1 MEVIKTMGGVLQYDH
16 ARHRYSFNGERVKLT
31 VSGICGSGYPLA
43 FSIPSNWSAKL
54 CREEL
59 IRVVLSGADLSPA
72 DVAVQAKEI
81 CKAPSRFSLRAAEVG
96 TRVHA
101 HVENLALG
109 LEPVVDDDEEVA
121 RSQRGVEEWY
131 RENIKEPHHVE
142 RRMYSARLKIAGT
155 TDMIATLKSPDSRVV
170 VLDWKG
176 ITHFQRLEI
185 KPSHAGQLAAYR
197 ALAEEAG
204 EKIDATVLVRF
215 SRETGAV
222 QATVFDE
229 TYEEDLAIFEN
240 VLATMRYKPEGQA
253 L

>member
-31 VSGICGSGYPLA
+31 VSAVCGSGYPLA
-43 FSIPSNWSAKL
+43 FGIPSNWASRL

-59 IRVVLSGADLSPA
+59 IRVVLNGADLSPA
-72 DVAVQAKEI
+72 DVVGQAQEI
-81 CKAPSRFSLRAAEVG
+81 CRAPSRVSLRAAEVG

-101 HVENLALG
+101 HVENVALG
-109 LEPVVDDDEEVA
+109 LEPVVDNDEDVA
-121 RSQRGVEEWY
+121 RCQRGVEEWY
-131 RENIKEPHHVE
+131 RQNIAEPHHVE

-155 TDMIATLKSPDSRVV
+155 TDMIATLKDGRTAL
-170 VLDWKG
+170 LDWKG
-176 ITHFQRLEI
+176 INDFKRLEI
-185 KPSHAGQLAAYR
+185 KPANIGQLSAYR
-197 ALAEEAG
+197 SMAEEAG

-215 SRETGAV
+215 SRETGEV
-222 QATVFDE
+222 KATVFDE

-240 VLATMRYKPEGQA
+240 VLSTMRYKPEGRT

>member
-1 MEVIKTMGGVLQYDH
+1 MEVIKTMGGVLTYDH
-16 ARHRYSFNGERVKLT
+16 ARHRYEFDGKKVKLT
-31 VSGICGSGYPLA
+31 VSAVCGSGYPLA

-81 CKAPSRFSLRAAEVG
+81 CKAPSRFSLRAAEIG

-121 RSQRGVEEWY
+121 RSQRGVEKWY
-131 RENIKEPHHVE
+131 QENIKEPRHVE
-142 RRMYSARLKIAGT
+142 RRMYSLRLKVAGT
-155 TDMIATLKSPDSRVV
+155 TDMIATLKDGRSAL
-170 VLDWKG
+170 LDWKG
-176 ITHFQRLEI
+176 ITDFKRLEI
-185 KPSHAGQLAAYR
+185 KPGHVGQLAAYR

>member
-43 FSIPSNWSAKL
+43 FGIPSNWSAKL

-81 CKAPSRFSLRAAEVG
+81 CKAPSRFSLRAAEIG

-121 RSQRGVEEWY
+121 RCQRGVEEWY
-131 RENIKEPHHVE
+131 RENIREPHHVE

-155 TDMIATLKSPDSRVV
+155 TDMIATLKDGRTVL
-170 VLDWKG
+170 LDWKG
-176 ITHFQRLEI
+176 VTDFKRLEI
-185 KPSHAGQLAAYR
+185 KPANIGQLSAYR
-197 ALAEEAG
+197 SMAEEAG
-204 EKIDATVLVRF
+204 EKIHATVLVRF
-215 SRETGAV
+215 SRETGEV
-222 QATVFDE
+222 KATVFDE